1 MTQTDRPQSLC
12 VAQDFV
18 QTGLD
23 EAVTLGTSMANV
35 LIIDCKKLRS
45 VTVMLRLDDAAIDG
59 DYQVFSTCKEN
70 PSTTVTSDEWYPEK
84 VSTSLVH
91 EANSKDTFTGN
102 FTYII
107 VQAKADS
114 GTPTLKAWYKGSN

>member
-1 MTQTDRPQSLC
+1 MVQTNKPQSLC
-12 VAQDFV
+12 IAQDFI

-23 EAVTLGTSMANV
+23 EAVALSGSMANV
-35 LIIDCKKLRS
+35 LVIDCKKLKT

-59 DYQVFSTCKEN
+59 DYQVFSTCKES
-70 PSTTVTSDEWYPEK
+70 PSTDVTSDEWFAEK
-84 VSTSLVH
+84 ASTALTHNV
-91 EANSKDTFTGN
+91 NSKDTFTGN
-102 FTYII
+102 FSFII